1 MNKFVNKTTKR
12 NGIGTQSDGGMFIVG
27 NPRVQMVRDF
37 PIFVHESIESPT
49 DVVPI
54 VDTLR
59 QLEEGDNVTMYVSG
73 VGGCVSSVDLLIH
86 EMQSAQARG
95 VSIHCVCT
103 GLLASAFSFIPLYAD
118 SFELSEGFHALLHA
132 GSAGMSGTIPEFK
145 ASSAFTIKYMESRL
159 RSVYKHFL
167 SEKEL
172 DDMLEGKDLWLDA
185 SAWIDRFQ
193 KRNEYLAQIEEDEC
207 ECGHCGTDTH
217 TQAAEE
223 STGDDVGEEAAA
235 KQGTLRPPYA
245 SRRKKQPAQEEKE

>member
-1 MNKFVNKTTKR
+1 MNKFVNKPTIKRNTVR

-95 VSIHCVCT
+95 VHIHCVCT

-185 SAWIDRFQ
+185 PAWIDRFQ
-193 KRNEYLAQIEEDEC
+193 KRNELFAEEADEC
-207 ECGHCGTDTH
+207 ECGHCGV
-217 TQAAEE
+217 EE
-223 STGDDVGEEAAA
+223 VEQEEEEQQVVPSP
-235 KQGTLRPPYA
+235 KPPYA
-245 SRRKKQPAQEEKE
+245 SRRKKQPAQPEE

>member
-1 MNKFVNKTTKR
+1 MNKFAYNTTIKR

-95 VSIHCVCT
+95 VHIHCVCT

-193 KRNEYLAQIEEDEC
+193 KRNELFAEEVDEC
-207 ECGHCGTDTH
+207 VCGHCD
-217 TQAAEE
+217 QQEAEQ
-223 STGDDVGEEAAA
+223 EEEEQPVVSSP
-235 KQGTLRPPYA
+235 KPPYA
-245 SRRKKQPAQEEKE
+245 SRRKKQPAQQEGTE

>member
-1 MNKFVNKTTKR
+1 MNKFVNKTTTKRNTVR

-27 NPRVQMVRDF
+27 TPKVRTIQDF
-37 PIFVHESIESPT
+37 PLFVHESIESPT
-49 DVVPI
+49 DVVHH
-54 VDTLR
+54 VDVLR
-59 QLEEGDNVTMYVSG
+59 HLEEGDNVTMYVSG

-95 VSIHCVCT
+95 VHIHCVCT

-185 SAWIDRFQ
+185 SAWVERFQ
-193 KRNEYLAQIEEDEC
+193 KRNELFAEEADEC
-207 ECGHCGTDTH
+207 ECGHCGIDVPDEP
-217 TQAAEE
+217 EE
-223 STGDDVGEEAAA
+223 EQPLVSSP
-235 KQGTLRPPYA
+235 KPPYA
-245 SRRKKQPAQEEKE
+245 SRRKKQPVQEEKE

>member
-1 MNKFVNKTTKR
+1 MNKFVSKATIKR

-95 VSIHCVCT
+95 VHIHCVCT

-132 GSAGMSGTIPEFK
+132 GSANMGGTIPEFK

-193 KRNEYLAQIEEDEC
+193 KRNELFAEKADEC
-207 ECGHCGTDTH
+207 ECGHCGIDVPDEPEEE
-217 TQAAEE
+217 QGEQLAAPP
-223 STGDDVGEEAAA
+223 SP
-235 KQGTLRPPYA
+235 KPPYA
-245 SRRKKQPAQEEKE
+245 SRRKKQPAQDQE